1 MSSPITSNTSLR
13 DKNVQR
19 IILIEGS
26 ANFLVLLAK
35 LWVGISTGSLA
46 ILGDAI
52 HSLTDIVN
60 NIVAWFVIRLS
71 SLPPDR
77 EHPYG
82 HRKFETLA
90 VFFLA
95 SLLTVLAFEL
105 ALHAIQKEETEVVT
119 SSLEL
124 SIMLGVLAV
133 NISLATWQRMWA
145 KRLQSDILMADAS
158 HTFADVLTTIV
169 VILGWQLS
177 TMGYLWLDRACAL
190 AVAGLIF
197 YLAFSLFKKAKPI
210 LVDEFALDPEL
221 LTHTIANVEGVQ
233 QVNRVR
239 SRWIGS
245 DMAVDVVIS
254 VDPNLSTDESHKI
267 ATEIESLIEDKFS
280 VLDISIHVEPYSL

>member
-1 MSSPITSNTSLR
+1 MADNFQR
-13 DKNVQR
+13 DKKVQR
-19 IILIEGS
+19 VILIEGS
-26 ANFLVLLAK
+26 ANLVVLLAK

-60 NIVAWFVIRLS
+60 NILAWVVLRLS
-71 SLPPDR
+71 VLPPDR

-105 ALHAIQKEETEVVT
+105 ALHAIQKEDAEIV
-119 SSLEL
+119 SSSWEL
-124 SIMLGVLAV
+124 FIMLGVLTV
-133 NISLATWQRMWA
+133 NISVAAWQRMWA
-145 KRLQSDILMADAS
+145 RRLKSDILMADAN

-177 TMGYLWLDRACAL
+177 AMGYLWLDRICAL
-190 AVAGLIF
+190 AVSALIL
-197 YLAFSLFKKAKPI
+197 YLAYSLFKKAKPI

-221 LTHTIANVEGVQ
+221 LTNTIREVEGVL

-245 DMAVDVVIS
+245 EKAIDIVIS
-254 VDPNLSTDESHKI
+254 VDAKLSTEESHKI
-267 ATEIESLIEDKFS
+267 ATEIESLIEDKFDAT
-280 VLDISIHVEPYSL
+280 DISIHVEPHTK

>member
-1 MSSPITSNTSLR
+1 MIKKSN
-13 DKNVQR
+13 
-19 IILIEGS
+19 
-26 ANFLVLLAK
+26 ALLAK
-35 LWVGISTGSLA
+35 LWVGFATGSLA

-95 SLLTVLAFEL
+95 SLLAVLAFEL
-105 ALHAIQKEETEVVT
+105 AWHAIKKEDAEIV
-119 SSLEL
+119 SSNWEL
-124 SIMLGVLAV
+124 GIMLGVLAV
-133 NISLATWQRMWA
+133 NVSLASWQRMWA
-145 KRLQSDILMADAS
+145 RRLQSDILMADSS

-177 TMGYLWLDRACAL
+177 AMGYLWLDRACAL
-190 AVAGLIF
+190 AVAGLIL
-197 YLAFSLFKKAKPI
+197 YLAYSLYKKAMPI
-210 LVDEFALDPEL
+210 LVDEFALDPEI
-221 LTHTIANVEGVQ
+221 LTNTIRNVEGVKQ
-233 QVNRVR
+233 INRVR

-245 DMAVDVVIS
+245 EKAIDIIIS
-254 VDPNLSTDESHKI
+254 VDSKLSTDESHKI
-267 ATEIESLIEDKFS
+267 ATDIESLIEKKFS
-280 VLDISIHVEPYSL
+280 VSDISIHVEPF